1 MSNHNVNCI
10 HPFDCDN
17 HYTVTPS
24 VFHTPPHEMA
34 TQQTAHENIHPKS
47 VHSIS
52 WDIHFLPVYNFRMEK
67 TQNDNEEISWKDLQW
82 KLCKIRVSILK
93 TISLILLIIAFIT
106 WLYKAQQVFWWNWHW
121 LMALMISQNTHCSR
135 PHHGYQ
141 LNPSHKQL
149 ETHGCIISIVITDV
163 MVLKHQGISIHSA
176 DLVLIASDQIH
187 TIHDFYRK

>member
-10 HPFDCDN
+10 HPFDCEN

-67 TQNDNEEISWKDLQW
+67 TQNDNEEISWRDLQW

-93 TISLILLIIAFIT
+93 TIYLILLIIAFIT
-106 WLYKAQQVFWWNWHW
+106 WLYKAQQVFCWNWHW
-121 LMALMISQNTHCSR
+121 RLWFPKI
-135 PHHGYQ
+135 
-141 LNPSHKQL
+141 
-149 ETHGCIISIVITDV
+149 
-163 MVLKHQGISIHSA
+163 
-176 DLVLIASDQIH
+176 LIA
-187 TIHDFYRK
+187 HDHFTGTSLTHPINSWKHMDA